1 MMETLRKLGPVKL
14 GALAAVAAGLL
25 GFFAFLAVR
34 LTEPDMALL
43 YADLDPAD
51 SSRIVQRLDQ
61 LNIPYQLAGDG
72 TSIRVPADQ
81 ALKLRMSMA
90 QEGLPAGGSIGY
102 EIFDRDQPLGT
113 TSFEQQV
120 NRLRALEGELART
133 IRTIDKVK
141 NARVHLVIPE
151 RQLFAKEQPSPS
163 ASIILT
169 MQGGAV
175 LDKQQVAAIEYLVAA
190 AVPGLKPNAVSIVD
204 SSGALLAAG
213 SGAEGDGE
221 LSGSAEEMR
230 LAYENRLR
238 RSIEELLQRTLGYG
252 KVRAEVN
259 ADLDFDR
266 ITTNSETFN
275 PDEQVVRSTQTVEE
289 KSESSDSQPADQ
301 VTVANNLP
309 NPNPNGN
316 AAGAT
321 SASSSQRT
329 EETVNYEISKQ
340 TQVQIRETGQVKRLS
355 VAVLVD
361 GTYAAAADGTTTYTP
376 RPAEELAQIDK
387 LVKSAIG
394 FDEKRGDTVEVVNM
408 RYADN
413 SELGS
418 DADAGLFMGFSR
430 AELVRLVEM
439 LVLGLLAA
447 LAILFG
453 VRPIL
458 ARLMTVPPPVA
469 APAQITNQSA
479 AQAALPGP
487 TGDVELPNVPRTPEE
502 IDRMIDIGQ
511 IEGRVRASSLKK
523 IGELVHS
530 HPEEAVN
537 IMRGWMY
544 QEG

>member
-25 GFFAFLAVR
+25 GFFAFLAIR

-43 YADLDPAD
+43 YANLDPAD
-51 SSRIVQRLDQ
+51 SGRIVEQLDK
-61 LNIPYQLAGDG
+61 LGVPYQLTGDG
-72 TSIRVPADQ
+72 ATIRVPADQ
-81 ALKLRMSMA
+81 ALRLRVTMA

-133 IRTIDKVK
+133 IRTIDQVK

-175 LDKQQVAAIEYLVAA
+175 LDKQQVSAIEHLVAA

-204 SSGALLAAG
+204 STGALLAPG
-213 SGAEGDGE
+213 SGDGGDGE

-238 RSIEELLQRTLGYG
+238 RSVEELLQRTLGYG
-252 KVRAEVN
+252 KARAEVN
-259 ADLDFDR
+259 AELDFDR
-266 ITTNSETFN
+266 ITTNSETYD
-275 PDEQVVRSTQTVEE
+275 PDGQVVRSTQTVEE
-289 KSESSDSQPADQ
+289 KSDSNDSQAADQ

-309 NPNPNGN
+309 NPNPNSVG
-316 AAGAT
+316 GST
-321 SASSSQRT
+321 SASRSQRT

-340 TQVQIRETGQVKRLS
+340 TQVHIRETGQVKRLS

-361 GTYAAAADGTTTYTP
+361 GTYATAADGTTTYTP
-376 RPAEELAQIDK
+376 RSAEELDQIGK
-387 LVKSAIG
+387 LVKTAIG

-408 RYADN
+408 RFADN
-413 SELGS
+413 TDLGS
-418 DADAGLFMGFSR
+418 DANAGLIMGFSR
-430 AELVRLVEM
+430 ADLIRLAEM
-439 LVLGLLAA
+439 LVLGLLGA

-453 VRPIL
+453 VRPL
-458 ARLMTVPPPVA
+458 LTRLTAVAKPVA
-469 APAQITNQSA
+469 APAQIANQSGA
-479 AQAALPGP
+479 PVALPSP
-487 TGDVELPNVPRTPEE
+487 DGDMQFPDLPNTPHE
-502 IDRMIDIGQ
+502 IDRMIDISQ

-523 IGELVHS
+523 IGELVQK

-544 QEG
+544 QES

>member
-72 TSIRVPADQ
+72 TTIRVPADQ

-90 QEGLPAGGSIGY
+90 QEGLPNGGSIGY

-252 KVRAEVN
+252 KVRAEIN

-361 GTYAAAADGTTTYTP
+361 GTYAAAADGTATYTP

-408 RYADN
+408 RFADN

-439 LVLGLLAA
+439 LVLGLLGA

-479 AQAALPGP
+479 VQAALPGP

-523 IGELVHS
+523 IGELVHT